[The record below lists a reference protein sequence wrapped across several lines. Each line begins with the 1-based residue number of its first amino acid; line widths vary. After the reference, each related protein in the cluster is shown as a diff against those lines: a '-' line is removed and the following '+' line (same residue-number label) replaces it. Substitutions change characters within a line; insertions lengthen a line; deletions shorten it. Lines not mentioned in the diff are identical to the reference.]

1 MFSALPSWRPS
12 WSRCT
17 STAFRTPGPLR
28 TSRKSS
34 RSSSDFRPPGPA
46 DGWNCSGAMLL
57 FEPLGWSVGD
67 AAAVIVANHGRP
79 DRLRDRV
86 VNALLAEGASVLEL
100 RAGSSCGGD
109 AAPVP
114 ALFAALRAVRLD
126 AGAGLVV
133 AVGQGSGAE
142 AVLSA
147 ESEAVALAHLGPAIE
162 DRYAAAVG
170 IGQGAV
176 VVVPGRMPKGRT
188 SLAATRRTALRNL
201 GARHGARR
209 PKPCLWAARPRLP
222 RRAGAGRRGQAR
234 PRGGGSRSLRPHLAR
249 RQRGG
254 RADPLDPAA
263 RRSP

>member
-1 MFSALPSWRPS
+1 
-12 WSRCT
+12 
-17 STAFRTPGPLR
+17 
-28 TSRKSS
+28 
-34 RSSSDFRPPGPA
+34 
-46 DGWNCSGAMLL
+46 MLL
-57 FEPLGWSVGD
+57 SEPLGWSVGD

-142 AVLSA
+142 TVLRA

-188 SLAATRRTALRNL
+188 SLAATRRAALLCETLGRAMALEDRSHASGRLARGCLTALV
-201 GARHGARR
+201 
-209 PKPCLWAARPRLP
+209 PD
-222 RRAGAGRRGQAR
+222 GAGQPA
-234 PRGGGSRSLRPHLAR
+234 HAVAA
-249 RQRGG
+249 
-254 RADPLDPAA
+254 ADP
-263 RRSP
+263 